1 MAPSFG
7 PGSVISGRYHVTDEL
22 GRGGMATVY
31 VAKDETHDRQVAI
44 KVLSREVAG
53 AVGADRFLE
62 EIRITARLG
71 HPNILPLIDSGKLEG
86 VPYYITP
93 FVQGPSLGDRL
104 EADGTLSV
112 EESLALGKALAEALA
127 HAHAHDVVHRDL
139 KPDNILLDGSG
150 NPYLAD
156 FGIARAFTRDGQRV
170 RTSSGLILGTP
181 DYMSPEQISEETEV
195 DGRSDIYGLACVIYE
210 ALAGRPPFAASGDRA
225 LLMAHLTRPPP
236 SIRSERPE
244 VPSSVEALLRQAMAK
259 DPDERMQTATEM
271 ARRFDQELT
280 ALKLTRLPETQR
292 QLAADGRGPFHA
304 ASSRVRWAVASMLL
318 VGAVGL
324 AVVGGVTD
332 VLFDPALDTTR
343 YAVLPF
349 QVESGDAP
357 PGVEERLR
365 DALAEWGGIE
375 VAERTGRVRGEPP
388 AAPQD
393 WNEARDYAERVQAG
407 RLIMG
412 RTRSVGDSVHLQ
424 ASVRDPADEGRVL
437 RRVDFAF
444 ATDDLGPGDLTTADL
459 DSGADSV
466 FGTAAERLL
475 FGDELTVAGGTRSVA
490 ARRHFASARA
500 ALQDW
505 DLLDAE
511 ERLTRAIEED
521 PYFALALLWRAQ
533 TRSWQGDHSREWET
547 DARRAAGDAD
557 ELPPR
562 ERLLAVALAAMSE
575 DRHPDACE
583 AYEELLE
590 RDPDDFAALFGLGD
604 CRRWDTAVQPD
615 PSSPSGWSFR
625 GSSHAAATAYRRA
638 FETLP
643 TSYRAFGA
651 GSFDL
656 VRSILF
662 ARPLLRQGRGPP
674 PESRVFLGIREWRGD
689 SLAIIPVPADS
700 IATFEIDEEARAEA
714 AARQQRV
721 LLDVANAWVRAFPE
735 SSDAMHT
742 LAVARELA
750 RDPAALET
758 YRRARVMARDPLR
771 SRTIGAAE
779 VILQVRLSLPDHL
792 DGLAGAVVLADSL
805 LEAAPSAE
813 GEAARA
819 LAELAVILGRPV
831 QAARLARRGPA
842 EGGLGDN
849 PVEMSREAAA
859 LTAFAAVGRPVDSVR
874 VIGQHLHR
882 QIEETVPGGQRP
894 LTRQFFLALPALLA
908 FPLDTLDYLRGP
920 EPVGSPEARALASLV
935 AGDGARAG
943 AVLGAPPPVAGYD
956 MVLARANI
964 LLALGRPEDALD
976 LLRSRLDEL
985 DTSDPV
991 TTSGTARLG
1000 ALLRAAATRA
1010 QLEAD
1015 IGVAASARQW
1025 AEAVLTLWST
1035 GEPAVEDMRAR
1046 LRDIRDS
1053 PSTS

>member
-1 MAPSFG
+1 
-7 PGSVISGRYHVTDEL
+7 
-22 GRGGMATVY
+22 MATVY

-71 HPNILPLIDSGKLEG
+71 HPNILPLIDSGKVEG
-86 VPYYITP
+86 VPYYIAP
-93 FVQGPSLGDRL
+93 LVQGPSLRDRL
-104 EADGTLSV
+104 ETDGPLSV
-112 EESLALGKALAEALA
+112 EEGLTLAKALAEALA

-139 KPDNILLDGSG
+139 KPGNILLDESG

-210 ALAGRPPFAASGDRA
+210 ALVGRPPFAASGDRA

-244 VPSSVEALLRQAMAK
+244 VPPGVDALLRQAMEK
-259 DPDERMQTATEM
+259 DPDERIQTAAEL

-280 ALKLTRLPETQR
+280 ALKLTRLPEKRR
-292 QLAADGRGPFHA
+292 QSGADGPRPFH
-304 ASSRVRWAVASMLL
+304 SSSPRLRWVVASMLL

-324 AVVGGVTD
+324 AVVSGVTEI
-332 VLFDPALDTTR
+332 LSGPTLDTTR

-349 QVESGDAP
+349 HVESGDP
-357 PGVEERLR
+357 LPELEEGLR

-388 AAPQD
+388 TAPQEWD
-393 WNEARDYAERVQAG
+393 EARDYAERVQAG

-412 RTRSVGDSVHLQ
+412 RTRSAGDSVHLQ
-424 ASVRDPADEGRVL
+424 ASVRDPTDAGRVL

-444 ATDDLGPGDLTTADL
+444 ANDDL
-459 DSGADSV
+459 DSGDLATGLGSV
-466 FGTAAERLL
+466 LQVAAERLL

-511 ERLTRAIEED
+511 ERLTRAIDED

-604 CRRWDTAVQPD
+604 CRRWDTAVQSD

-638 FETLP
+638 FEALP

-674 PESRVFLGIREWRGD
+674 PESRVFLGIRVWRGD

-758 YRRARVMARDPLR
+758 YRQARMMARDPVR

-779 VILQVRLSLPDHL
+779 VILQVRLALPDRP
-792 DGLAGAVVLADSL
+792 DGLARAVALADSL

-859 LTAFAAVGRPVDSVR
+859 LTAFAAVGRPADSVR
-874 VIGQHLHR
+874 VIGQHLQR
-882 QIEETVPGGQRP
+882 QIEETIPAGQRP
-894 LTRQFFLALPALLA
+894 LTRQSLLELPALLA

-935 AGDGARAG
+935 AGDGARAR

-1015 IGVAASARQW
+1015 VGAAASARQW